1 KGFKSIEQSVTV
13 ISGNAPVLHFFMTIA
28 PMSQRVEVIVNS
40 ETSRTDSPT
49 PTTLIRRQEISQT
62 PGSDRTNSLAFI
74 TNFVPGSYL
83 THNQL
88 HVRGGHQVTWL
99 IDGVPVPN
107 TNIADTVGAQFD
119 PKDIDYLEIQRG
131 RDRKSTRLNSSHV
144 KISYAVFCL
153 KKEMRDTRPPSQA
166 LPPFN

>member
-1 KGFKSIEQSVTV
+1 
-13 ISGNAPVLHFFMTIA
+13 HFHLAIA
-28 PMSQRVEVIVNS
+28 PLAQHVEVMAS
-40 ETSRTDSPT
+40 ETKTGTDSPT
-49 PTTLIRRQEISQT
+49 PITLISRERISRA
-62 PGSDRTNSLAFI
+62 PGASRTNSLAFI
-74 TNFVPGSYL
+74 TNFVPGSYT